1 MDIRIENLSYFCFR
15 KIRRSLRMIM
25 GMKKLLSLPPN
36 LVDCFH
42 AIEHVSTEEWFC
54 TSDPVGARL
63 GSGGGTTWLLEA
75 SRRKEAPDVSVEEW
89 LGQEKRILLHAGGQ
103 SRRLPGY
110 APSGKILTPIPVFR
124 WARVSTD
131 KQTTENQR
139 FEIEKFTKSRNMR
152 IDRWVDETISGT
164 KVIADRQLGK
174 LLKQIRKGDILIT
187 TELSRLGRNLMQ
199 VMSFLH
205 QCMERD
211 IIVFTVKE
219 GYELGNNIN
228 SKILA
233 FAFSLSA
240 EIERNLI
247 SQRTKEALAR
257 KKVQGAKLGRPKGE
271 RPEACKLKG
280 KEEMILQYI
289 KEHKTKVYISK
300 KLGVNRQTLRE
311 FLKTHPEIPRKWKR
325 IQKD

>member
-1 MDIRIENLSYFCFR
+1 MVY
-15 KIRRSLRMIM
+15 
-25 GMKKLLSLPPN
+25 
-36 LVDCFH
+36 
-42 AIEHVSTEEWFC
+42 
-54 TSDPVGARL
+54 
-63 GSGGGTTWLLEA
+63 
-75 SRRKEAPDVSVEEW
+75 
-89 LGQEKRILLHAGGQ
+89 
-103 SRRLPGY
+103 GY
-110 APSGKILTPIPVFR
+110 V
-124 WARVSTD
+124 RVSTD

-240 EIERNLI
+240 EIEPDFATNER
-247 SQRTKEALAR
+247 SVGSEKSAR
-257 KKVQGAKLGRPKGE
+257 CQTGP
-271 RPEACKLKG
+271 
-280 KEEMILQYI
+280 
-289 KEHKTKVYISK
+289 SK
-300 KLGVNRQTLRE
+300 RRATGSL
-311 FLKTHPEIPRKWKR
+311 
-325 IQKD
+325 

>member
-1 MDIRIENLSYFCFR
+1 MVY
-15 KIRRSLRMIM
+15 
-25 GMKKLLSLPPN
+25 
-36 LVDCFH
+36 
-42 AIEHVSTEEWFC
+42 
-54 TSDPVGARL
+54 
-63 GSGGGTTWLLEA
+63 
-75 SRRKEAPDVSVEEW
+75 
-89 LGQEKRILLHAGGQ
+89 
-103 SRRLPGY
+103 GY
-110 APSGKILTPIPVFR
+110 V
-124 WARVSTD
+124 RVSTD

-139 FEIEKFTKSRNMR
+139 FEIEKFTKSRNIR
-152 IDRWVDETISGT
+152 IDKWVDETISGT
-164 KVIADRQLGK
+164 KLIAERRLGK
-174 LLKQIRKGDILIT
+174 LLRNTRKGDILII

-233 FAFSLSA
+233 FAFSPSA

-257 KKVQGAKLGRPKGE
+257 RKTEGIQLGRPQGE
-271 RPEACKLKG
+271 RPNIRKLYG
-280 KEEMILQYI
+280 KEEMILRYI
-289 KEHKTKVYISK
+289 KEQKTKVYISK

-311 FLKTHPEIPRKWKR
+311 FLKTHPEIPQTWKR
-325 IQKD
+325 IQKN